1 MDFKTGT
8 LVEFRDRPWVV
19 QQSENNDLIL
29 LKPLGGTDAET
40 IGLYR
45 PLYEDELDLRSYS
58 FRRPS
63 AEDIGKHSYKE
74 AAKILYNACRLS
86 FRDIAGPFQCLGR
99 LSFEPRPYQV
109 VPLILALKQEKIRL
123 LISDDVGIG
132 KTLESLLIAKELLD
146 RHEISRFAVVCLPHL
161 CEQWQNE
168 IKDKF
173 GLDAEIVRSSTISR
187 LEKKL
192 RADQNVFRDIPFQ
205 VISIDFIKQDNRR
218 NIFLDHCPDFV
229 IVDEAHT
236 CTKPTGANKY
246 QQQRYHLLK
255 DLSEKP
261 GQQLVLLTATPHSG
275 QSEEFLSLIGLL
287 NPKFENYTLDTAKE
301 REELSHY
308 FVQRRRADIKQYV
321 GDETVFPTRVQIDG
335 EEYSHKETYSTLLD
349 EIMKYVKSG
358 ISQAKDEEKRKQ
370 RYIYWELL
378 ALMRGVMSSPDA
390 GISMLQN
397 KIEKSAAVSQE
408 NNGDDVDD
416 PYVFN
421 DSLKDLLN
429 GDDVVPKSN
438 NTAKEGEK
446 RKFRDFIKTLEFIK
460 QNDLDEKVKQALKIV
475 RTALNMNMNPIV
487 FCQYIQTAEYV
498 GKYIADHLATDKKT
512 KKVAVGV
519 ITSRLADEER
529 KMKIDELGKED
540 QHVLVCTDCLSEG
553 VNLQQSFDAVIHYD
567 LPWNP
572 NRMEQRNGRIDRFG
586 QTAATVLISTLYAKN
601 NPIDDIVLNVLYKKQ
616 REIRKRLGIYLPIAD
631 NDSTLMETIM
641 KRIFEAKAPE
651 RETYVTHSLFENDP
665 EFQKMEEME
674 LERQLKRM
682 EENEKISHTYFAHN
696 NKQMDPT
703 RLISSLQEAR
713 SVIGGVEDTRDFV
726 VMQLTH
732 VGVNVKCD
740 APLCHSFQLLELPTS
755 LRHYFEPIANNQG
768 VVRIS
773 FASPTPK
780 HYTYIG
786 RNHTFVEDLSR
797 AVVNDTV
804 NGGEL
809 AACRSMVMETAD
821 VQKRTTVLLMRVRSV
836 IRDKKVQ
843 ERELVGEEMMFMGYR
858 GRIEDHDFL
867 SEEEA
872 KTLFLDAEA
881 SGSQDL
887 VYQKNIL
894 EKSIRWTMDEQELRR
909 HTDTLALERAAHL
922 VEAFSKYRTYVTA
935 AEYQVV
941 EPVLPMDVMA
951 AFVFV
956 PKTKTV

>member
-63 AEDIGKHSYKE
+63 AEDIGKHSYTE

-321 GDETVFPTRVQIDG
+321 GDETVFPSRVQIDG
-335 EEYSHKETYSTLLD
+335 EEYSHKETYSALLD

-460 QNDLDEKVKQALKIV
+460 QNDLDEKVKQAS
-475 RTALNMNMNPIV
+475 
-487 FCQYIQTAEYV
+487 Q
-498 GKYIADHLATDKKT
+498 
-512 KKVAVGV
+512 
-519 ITSRLADEER
+519 
-529 KMKIDELGKED
+529 
-540 QHVLVCTDCLSEG
+540 
-553 VNLQQSFDAVIHYD
+553 
-567 LPWNP
+567 
-572 NRMEQRNGRIDRFG
+572 NR
-586 QTAATVLISTLYAKN
+586 
-601 NPIDDIVLNVLYKKQ
+601 
-616 REIRKRLGIYLPIAD
+616 
-631 NDSTLMETIM
+631 
-641 KRIFEAKAPE
+641 
-651 RETYVTHSLFENDP
+651 EN
-665 EFQKMEEME
+665 
-674 LERQLKRM
+674 
-682 EENEKISHTYFAHN
+682 
-696 NKQMDPT
+696 
-703 RLISSLQEAR
+703 
-713 SVIGGVEDTRDFV
+713 
-726 VMQLTH
+726 
-732 VGVNVKCD
+732 
-740 APLCHSFQLLELPTS
+740 
-755 LRHYFEPIANNQG
+755 
-768 VVRIS
+768 
-773 FASPTPK
+773 
-780 HYTYIG
+780 
-786 RNHTFVEDLSR
+786 R
-797 AVVNDTV
+797 A
-804 NGGEL
+804 
-809 AACRSMVMETAD
+809 
-821 VQKRTTVLLMRVRSV
+821 
-836 IRDKKVQ
+836 
-843 ERELVGEEMMFMGYR
+843 
-858 GRIEDHDFL
+858 
-867 SEEEA
+867 
-872 KTLFLDAEA
+872 
-881 SGSQDL
+881 
-887 VYQKNIL
+887 
-894 EKSIRWTMDEQELRR
+894 
-909 HTDTLALERAAHL
+909 
-922 VEAFSKYRTYVTA
+922 
-935 AEYQVV
+935 
-941 EPVLPMDVMA
+941 
-951 AFVFV
+951 
-956 PKTKTV
+956 